1 MNDLQFDYLK
11 HVTGGLDRHAVLNE
25 LMAAYGKD
33 VWNFAFFYTRSRE
46 LADDISQD
54 VFVKVFQQLY
64 EFRGQSSI
72 KTWLLAITRN
82 TARDVLR
89 SAWIRR
95 VTFFG
100 GLVRPQEQT
109 SPSAERESFDKLMT
123 EEIWA
128 VVLKLPQKLREV
140 LLMNSHYGL
149 SMQEMADML
158 HVSVGTVKSR
168 LHRARAAVNRSL
180 TQEAKWTG
188 EEEWT

>member
-1 MNDLQFDYLK
+1 MNRLQFDYLK
-11 HVTGGLDRHAVLNE
+11 HVTDGLDRHAVLDE

-33 VWNFAFFYTRSRE
+33 VWHFAYFITHSRE
-46 LADDISQD
+46 MADDIAQD

-89 SAWIRR
+89 SAWVRR
-95 VTFFG
+95 VVLFDTI
-100 GLVRPQEQT
+100 RSHAQT
-109 SPSAERESFDKLMT
+109 SPSAERESMDKLMA

-128 VVLKLPQKLREV
+128 VVLKLPRKLREV
-140 LLMNSHYGL
+140 LLLSSRYGL
-149 SMQEMADML
+149 SMSEMADML
-158 HVSVGTVKSR
+158 RVSAGTVKSR
-168 LHRARAAVNRSL
+168 LHRARAAVNRKL
-180 TQEAKWTG
+180 AQEAHWTG

>member
-1 MNDLQFDYLK
+1 MRFDYLK

-25 LMAAYGKD
+25 LMAAYGRD
-33 VWNFAFFYTRSRE
+33 VWNYAFFYTRSRE
-46 LADDISQD
+46 MADDISQD
-54 VFVKVFQQLY
+54 VFVKVYQQLY

-89 SAWIRR
+89 SAWFRR
-95 VTFFG
+95 VSLFG
-100 GLVRPQEQT
+100 VFRPDSQQT
-109 SPSAERESFDKLMT
+109 SPSAERESFEKLVT
-123 EEIWA
+123 EEIWGT
-128 VVLKLPQKLREV
+128 VLKLPQKLREV
-140 LLMNSHYGL
+140 LLLNSHYGL

-158 HVSVGTVKSR
+158 QVSIGTVKSR

-180 TQEAKWTG
+180 AKEAQLTG